1 MSEALLQGLAPASRA
16 LLHVAAVQE
25 LVPIGMALHPPL
37 AADPAEAV
45 APLCERGLLVPGEIS
60 GLYALSPMGYA
71 LRDAV
76 LERWPMLHETLRP
89 LLLEHLDTLD
99 LSDTLRRALH
109 RIDRADFL
117 PERVRIL
124 ADMDLA
130 APIDQEGMTTSA
142 PHALVAILGA
152 VKPRSAER
160 VLICGAKGGVTLA
173 LAAHMV
179 GREGEALALDWNPD
193 TVGHV
198 SASLAAYPALNASV
212 RQQNDVTL
220 GAPGPWSVV
229 VVNGSV
235 PKIPWPLVEQLGP
248 GGRILL
254 FLQTPDQPGQACY
267 LLHHDGSVDHDT
279 QLSRYC
285 FTPIYGRYG
294 WDRLE
299 ELRERARGGD

>member
-1 MSEALLQGLAPASRA
+1 MSEALLHGLAPASRA

-25 LVPIGMALHPPL
+25 SVPIGMAQHPPL
-37 AADPAEAV
+37 ASDPAEAV
-45 APLCERGLLVPGEIS
+45 APLCDRGLLVPDKTS

-76 LERWPMLHETLRP
+76 LKRWPLLHETLRP
-89 LLLEHLDTLD
+89 LLLDHLDTLD
-99 LSDTLRRALH
+99 LSDTLRQALH
-109 RIDRADFL
+109 GIDRADFL
-117 PERVRIL
+117 PQRVRIL

-130 APIDQEGMTTSA
+130 APIDQDGMTTSA
-142 PHALVAILGA
+142 PHALVAILGT
-152 VKPRSAER
+152 VMPRPGER

-179 GREGEALALDWNPD
+179 GEEGEALALDWNPD
-193 TVGHV
+193 TVTHV
-198 SASLAAYPALNASV
+198 RSALSAYPGLKADV
-212 RQQNDVTL
+212 RQQKDVTM

-254 FLQTPDQPGQACY
+254 FLQTPEQPGQACY
-267 LLHHDGSVDHDT
+267 LLHYDGSVDHDT
-279 QLSRYC
+279 QLSRYS

-299 ELRERARGGD
+299 ELRERAR